1 MPIMPSPFPSAP
13 SPQRIFETFNAF
25 QRTAA
30 LKAAIELKLFTAIG
44 AGHDTPAAL
53 AKNCGAA
60 ERGVRILADYLTV
73 LGLLEKPE
81 GRYRLSADAGMFLD
95 ERSPA
100 YLGAAVEFL
109 CSPEHQSRFAEL
121 AAAVQAG
128 GAPRNDDSVLAPQ
141 HDAWVKFARGMA
153 GLMAA
158 PAELLAQRILP
169 GPAMPLKVLDIAAG
183 HGLFGIAFA
192 RHNPQ
197 ASIVAVDWPNVL
209 TVAQENARRA
219 GVADRYQ
226 TLPGSAFDVDF
237 GTDYDIVLLTNFLHH
252 FDANTNESLMRKIHA
267 ALKPGGRAVALEF
280 VPDESRVAP
289 PTSAAFAPVMLATTP
304 AGDAYTFGEYA
315 AGFKAAGFA
324 RCECF
329 NLEPTMQQVVVA
341 VR

>member
-1 MPIMPSPFPSAP
+1 MSNQPQHPP
-13 SPQRIFETFNAF
+13 SPQLIFETFNAF

-30 LKAAIELKLFTAIG
+30 LKAAIELKLFTAVG

-53 AKNCGAA
+53 AKVCGAA

-73 LGLLEKPE
+73 LGLLEKAD
-81 GRYRLSADAGMFLD
+81 GRYRLSADAALFLD

-109 CSPEHQSRFAEL
+109 CSPEHQARFAEL
-121 AAAVQAG
+121 TSAVRAG
-128 GAPRNDDSVLAPQ
+128 GAPRNDQSVLAPE

-153 GLMAA
+153 GLMAM
-158 PAELLAQRILP
+158 PADLLAQRILQ
-169 GPAMPLKVLDIAAG
+169 GSTAALKVLDIAAG

-197 ASIVAVDWPNVL
+197 ATVSAVDWANVL
-209 TVAQENARRA
+209 TVAQENAQRA
-219 GVADRYQ
+219 GVADRYRK
-226 TLPGSAFDVDF
+226 LPGSAFEVDF
-237 GTDYDIVLLTNFLHH
+237 GGGYDIVLLTNILHH
-252 FDANTNESLMRKIHA
+252 FDAATNELLMRKIHA

-289 PTSAAFAPVMLATTP
+289 PTSASFALVMLATTP
-304 AGDAYTFGEYA
+304 AGDAYTFREYE

-341 VR
+341 ER